1 MKYLTEIGRSDPGQL
16 VFCALSLI
24 IFNRIH
30 FLEASGHEPRHQ
42 AMSTIPFLPT
52 APLTSFEAV
61 EESLSILAGVSAV
74 RKNRAKACNPSFAVE

>member
-1 MKYLTEIGRSDPGQL
+1 VKYLTEIGRSDPGQL

-30 FLEASGHEPRHQ
+30 FLEASGPRHQ